1 MTGKFTQTRRRPRHL
16 IKLPYQVNIY
26 HGRWSPHD
34 PRRHVMRRSR
44 PRSCN
49 PWRCVREARRDN
61 PHFLSAPQTPLKLA
75 LLKIPPITP
84 PAQYEIDGKTLSQE
98 LRSSGSL
105 NAFLEDLEI
114 TKKIER
120 RMINQKLADWDAQ
133 EEAAEISASPTPP
146 QPNPT
151 TPATTNTAAL
161 AAGKAISFTESLDS
175 YITDALSTKTA
186 GGESIPKEDI
196 AGYELSTTAQSLIE
210 GTGAVVG
217 AAAECIAV
225 AKPLLIAI
233 KALYGLYKDK
243 QELPAHL
250 QEVRAFA
257 RIVEQAVAKAA
268 TTGDGTTAAFLE
280 EIRKPVKTVGER
292 GSCRICDGGFLE
304 GGEARR
310 SSARLLAAVRVNRI
324 AFNVLCEIV
333 RTILVNGRR
342 ERMRSSPRIR
352 V

>member
-1 MTGKFTQTRRRPRHL
+1 MGAGAT
-16 IKLPYQVNIY
+16 
-26 HGRWSPHD
+26 
-34 PRRHVMRRSR
+34 
-44 PRSCN
+44 
-49 PWRCVREARRDN
+49 
-61 PHFLSAPQTPLKLA
+61 TPLATTSTDDLA
-75 LLKIPPITP
+75 HL
-84 PAQYEIDGKTLSQE
+84 AQQQGSRIARHADTIRDYDIDGEMLSRE
-98 LRSSGSL
+98 LRTHGTL
-105 NAFLEDLEI
+105 RNLYQELEI
-114 TKKIER
+114 TTIEQRVISQKIG
-120 RMINQKLADWDAQ
+120 DWDQQ
-133 EEAAEISASPTPP
+133 ETAESSAASPTPP

-175 YITDALSTKTA
+175 YITDALSTKTP

-210 GTGAVVG
+210 GTGAAVG

-292 GSCRICDGGFLE
+292 GSCRICDGELLE
-304 GGEARR
+304 GGEVRR

-324 AFNVLCEIV
+324 AFNVLCELI
-333 RTILVNGRR
+333 RTIPGQRPSQA
-342 ERMRSSPRIR
+342 RMRSSPRIR